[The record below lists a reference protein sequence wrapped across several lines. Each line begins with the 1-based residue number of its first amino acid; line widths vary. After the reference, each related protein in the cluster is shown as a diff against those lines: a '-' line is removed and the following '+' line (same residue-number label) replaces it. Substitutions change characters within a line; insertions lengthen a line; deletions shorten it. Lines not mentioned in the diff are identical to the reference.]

1 MSGEEIG
8 QFRGLAVAEF
18 GEEDSI
24 GNEHRRGV
32 PGEIPIGVQS
42 VHTAVERQAGLVVT
56 DLGLKKGNLS
66 GRDVG
71 RIGHD
76 NIESTPLLLR
86 RAIPE
91 GVGVMES
98 DAVFEPEA
106 TGVFPG
112 DFQCGQGQVHGMGVE
127 IRAAAG
133 EGEGKAT
140 RTGPE
145 IDGST
150 GFIGQELQG
159 AKGQGFGL
167 GTRNKDLGDDPQF
180 EVEERGGSDQM
191 LERNPQATP
200 GDQRFKTHPCG
211 GIDGPMVADGAM
223 ESGNAGHVLE
233 QPFRLELGVI
243 DTNPSQADGGGGKEI
258 GGIGHVRRSVPWKL
272 GEIQCPCSPPTVE
285 PVPWSLSLGAC
296 PQSLSLSPVVEPV
309 PSR

>member
-1 MSGEEIG
+1 MPGEEIG
-8 QFRGLAVAEF
+8 QCRGLAVAEF
-18 GEEDSI
+18 SQEDSI

-42 VHTAVERQAGLVVT
+42 VHTAVERKAGVMVT

-76 NIESTPLLLR
+76 NIESTPLLQR
-86 RAIPE
+86 PAIPE

-106 TGVFPG
+106 TGIFPG

-140 RTGPE
+140 RTRPE
-145 IDGST
+145 IEGPT

-159 AKGQGFGL
+159 AKCQGFGL
-167 GTRNKDLGDDPQF
+167 GTRNKDVGCDPQF
-180 EVEERGGSDQM
+180 EVEEGGGPDQM
-191 LERNPQATP
+191 LEWNPQATP
-200 GDQRFKTHPCG
+200 GDQRFKTRPFG
-211 GIDGPMVADGAM
+211 GIDGPMITDGAM

-243 DTNPSQADGGGGKEI
+243 DPSPIQADGGSGKEI
-258 GGIGHVRRSVPWKL
+258 GGIGHLHVSVPWKP
-272 GEIQCPCSPPTVE
+272 GGTQCPCSPPI
-285 PVPWSLSLGAC
+285 S
-296 PQSLSLSPVVEPV
+296 EPV